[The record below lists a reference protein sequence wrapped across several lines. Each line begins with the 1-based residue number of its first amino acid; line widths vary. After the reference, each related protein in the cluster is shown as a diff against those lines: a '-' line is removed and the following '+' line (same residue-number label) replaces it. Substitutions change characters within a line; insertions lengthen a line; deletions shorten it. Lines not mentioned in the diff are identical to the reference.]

1 MPGVLQH
8 RRGNMIRQLRLK
20 HPVIKPNIITVRSLK
35 HLLLAH
41 SELRT
46 TGSRDFLRDIS
57 SIKQFGPSTSECI
70 LNGLATRRIAKRF
83 ETRTPGRLFAAQIRE
98 PCSLDVVCL
107 ETANGVDVVMR
118 WIVRVPSVEAVSV
131 GVEEDNC
138 RREIIVVIY
147 DVLEI
152 GARLATFIFGSVGW
166 CAKIVHCVDFVFPPE
181 TLSIS
186 IPLL

>member
-1 MPGVLQH
+1 
-8 RRGNMIRQLRLK
+8 MIRQLRLK
-20 HPVIKPNIITVRSLK
+20 HPVIKPNIITVRPLK
-35 HLLLAH
+35 HLLPAH
-41 SELRT
+41 GELRA

-138 RREIIVVIY
+138 RREIVVVVY
-147 DVLEI
+147 NVLEI
-152 GARLATFIFGSVGW
+152 CEGFATLVFGGVGW
-166 CAKIVHCVDFVFPPE
+166 SEGVIYCVDFVFPPAHW
-181 TLSIS
+181 L
-186 IPLL
+186 